1 MSKVSHFTIG
11 LDLGDKMSE
20 VCVLDS
26 ERRIVQEG
34 PLPTNPERFEAFFNG
49 FPGATLVFEVGS
61 QSRWVQPLAR
71 KSGIGAAIAA
81 DPRQLKLISESRKKT
96 DQRDAYI
103 LARTGQGMPELLC
116 PVEHRSESVQA
127 DLSMMRSRE
136 LLVDQRTRMVTR
148 IRGIV
153 KATGYKLPSCSATYF
168 FRQAREHIPAHL
180 KPACAPLL
188 AVLEVIHEQLL
199 EITRQAKRLV
209 KEKYPVVEV
218 LMTAPS
224 VGLTTAMTFALTV
237 ETPKRIRGTRNI
249 GAYLGMTPRKK
260 ESGDSSPQLG
270 ITKAGDTHLRRLLVL
285 CAHHLLSRGKDC
297 QLKRWGLALCL
308 RGGRNAKKRAVV
320 AVARK
325 LSVHL
330 LAIWK
335 SGESYDLWKGVSESQ
350 KPDEPTTE

>member
-1 MSKVSHFTIG
+1 MNNVSHFTIG
-11 LDLGDKMSE
+11 LDLGDKLSE
-20 VCVLDS
+20 VCVLDP
-26 ERRIVQEG
+26 ERRIVQQG
-34 PLPTNPERFEAFFNG
+34 PLPTNPESFEAFFHG

-71 KSGIGAAIAA
+71 KSGIGTAIAA

-116 PVEHRSESVQA
+116 PVEHRSEAVQA
-127 DLSMMRSRE
+127 DLSVMRSRE
-136 LLVDQRTRMVTR
+136 LLVGQRTRMVTR

-153 KATGYKLPSCSATYF
+153 KATGHRLPTCSATYF

-180 KPACAPLL
+180 ELACAPLL

-199 EITRQAKRLV
+199 EITRQTKKMV
-209 KEKYPVVEV
+209 KERYPVVEV

-224 VGLTTAMTFALTV
+224 VGLTTAMTFALTI
-237 ETPKRIRGTRNI
+237 EKPGRIRGTRNI

-285 CAHHLLSRGKDC
+285 CAHHLVSRGKDC
-297 QLKRWGLALCL
+297 QLKRWGLALCE

-335 SGESYDLWKGVSESQ
+335 SGEPYDLWKGLSESQ
-350 KPDEPTTE
+350 RPTEPTTE